1 MALHKGQYGDV
12 FRTLHWDVLRT
23 SYFNV
28 VRTLVE
34 DVGRKR
40 PQDVGRGRPLALN
53 RGPYG
58 DVLRTSSSGKSS
70 EGSIGKR
77 TVNYDTKPNALAPE
91 V

>member
-12 FRTLHWDVLRT
+12 LRALHWDVLRT

-58 DVLRTSSSGKSS
+58 DVHRTYFGTSSGHPRVGRVAK
-70 EGSIGKR
+70 GVL
-77 TVNYDTKPNALAPE
+77 VNEL
-91 V
+91 